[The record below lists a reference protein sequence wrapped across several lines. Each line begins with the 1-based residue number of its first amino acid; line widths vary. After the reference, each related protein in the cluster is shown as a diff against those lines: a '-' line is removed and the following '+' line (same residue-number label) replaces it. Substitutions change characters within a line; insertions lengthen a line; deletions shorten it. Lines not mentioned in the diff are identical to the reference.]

1 MNTKLTLRIS
11 NSSVHRAKRF
21 AKKRKT
27 SISKLVEAYLDNLS
41 EPEKKE
47 VKITPL
53 VKKLSGVIRLPR
65 DFDYKKAYGKHI
77 SEKYR

>member
-21 AKKRKT
+21 ARKKKT

-47 VKITPL
+47 VRITPL
-53 VKKLSGVIRLPR
+53 VKKLSGVIKLPA
-65 DFDYKKAYGKHI
+65 DYDYKKAYGNHI
-77 SEKYR
+77 SKKYR